1 MAKDIPADDVVL
13 CIIGRMLESVSANLD
28 DKSRPKKE
36 QLLDFIRDG
45 VGKLGLFVVGC
56 TDAETGS
63 RFRKDEVFRNDLLGR
78 IRQKVI
84 SLKPSLLNPRRV
96 RKLVAVAGEYPASA
110 VRQDSDLW
118 AARIISQLPES
129 LVDSLP
135 LIELR
140 YLHDRV
146 RGRFQERASRT
157 TSLEELDR
165 LYLFILRELDQ
176 TPDLSIFLRRT
187 FELAKSI
194 KNVSDLTAYYSL
206 LSVRIIPALEKME
219 QSPAKD
225 QLLIMIKDKS
235 GTFDL
240 EASELEFRKR
250 AMGIADDLMKDT
262 GDFDQLLELR
272 FFFGQIGERVS
283 TGLFSRKAGEIV
295 RDMNMKADGYRLLG
309 NITPDELDIRGLTE
323 IIPAVFARS
332 EQIVNEGP
340 VQFLDRL
347 MRFYL
352 KVAVP
357 FFRELK
363 KHPEKQPVVMQN
375 FKRQV
380 GLLNVYRNFDHLL
393 ETIQRKLVLAITGPR
408 MLKKNPKK
416 ILSYLSHLP
425 PEYYPEKVMQELRKI
440 IREKGVEYEFRPID
454 VLRLLAVYPDPEE
467 EEGKILEKSNPA
479 REYID
484 KMYREEKRKP

>member
-1 MAKDIPADDVVL
+1 M
-13 CIIGRMLESVSANLD
+13 VS
-28 DKSRPKKE
+28 
-36 QLLDFIRDG
+36 
-45 VGKLGLFVVGC
+45 C
-56 TDAETGS
+56 TDAETGA
-63 RFRKDEVFRNDLLGR
+63 RFRKDEAFRGELLGKL
-78 IRQKVI
+78 RQKVI
-84 SLKPSLLNPRRV
+84 SLKPSLINPRRA
-96 RKLVAVAGEYPASA
+96 RKLVGEASEYPASA

-118 AARIISQLPES
+118 AARIISQLPEGLIES
-129 LVDSLP
+129 VP

-140 YLHDRV
+140 HLHGWV
-146 RGRFQERASRT
+146 RDRFQARAAKT
-157 TSLEELDR
+157 GSLEELDR
-165 LYLFILRELDQ
+165 LYMFILRELDE

-187 FELAKSI
+187 FELAKTI
-194 KNVSDLTAYYSL
+194 KNVGDLTAYYSL
-206 LSVRIIPALEKME
+206 LSIRIIPALEKMN

-225 QLLIMIKDKS
+225 QYLMMIKEKS

-240 EASELEFRKR
+240 EASEMEFRRR
-250 AMGIADDLMKDT
+250 AMGIADDLMKDS

-272 FFFGQIGERVS
+272 FFFEQIGERS
-283 TGLFSRKAGEIV
+283 NTEIFSRKAGEIV

-309 NITPDELDIRGLTE
+309 NINPEELDLRGLTE
-323 IIPAVFARS
+323 IVPAVFARS

-347 MRFYL
+347 IRFYL
-352 KVAVP
+352 RVAVP
-357 FFRELK
+357 FFKELR

-380 GLLNVYRNFDHLL
+380 GLLNVYRDFDHLL

-408 MLKKNPKK
+408 MLQHNPEK

-425 PEYYPEKVMQELRKI
+425 PEYYPDKVMQELRKI
-440 IREKGVEYEFRPID
+440 LREKGVDYEFAAID

-467 EEGKILEKSNPA
+467 EEGKILERSNPA
-479 REYID
+479 KEYID